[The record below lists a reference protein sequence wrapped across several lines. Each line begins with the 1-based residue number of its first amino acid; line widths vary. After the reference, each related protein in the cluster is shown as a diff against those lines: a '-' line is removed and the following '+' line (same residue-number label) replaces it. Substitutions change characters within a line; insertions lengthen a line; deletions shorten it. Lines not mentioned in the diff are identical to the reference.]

1 MSPPAGKGAGTLA
14 EGILAGDRKAL
25 AQAITAVESTRPDD
39 MDRAERLLEE
49 LAPRTG
55 TALRLGITGV
65 PGVGKSTFIEALG
78 TYLTGLGHK
87 VAVLAVDPSS
97 AVTGGS
103 ILGDKTRMERLSRD
117 PNAFIR
123 PSPTGGTMGGLGRR
137 TREAGLLCE
146 AAGFDVLII
155 ETIGVGQAETAVAD
169 VVDFF
174 LLLVLPG
181 AGDDL
186 QGIKRGVMELADAV
200 VVNKAD
206 GQNLQSANQA
216 RSQLQLAMGLLHS
229 RSSDWQPPVL
239 TASAQAGEGLA
250 ELWEHVQRHRALME
264 ASGALGEKRR
274 RQALLWMEAALSDLL
289 LEDLYRSKAAEML
302 PTLRKDVIE
311 GRIQPTAAA
320 RRLLARHSS

>member
-1 MSPPAGKGAGTLA
+1 MSPSAGEGAGTLA
-14 EGILAGDRKAL
+14 KWILAGDRKAL

-97 AVTGGS
+97 TVTGGS

-123 PSPTGGTMGGLGRR
+123 PSPTGGTMGGVGRR

-169 VVDFF
+169 MVDFF

-181 AGDDL
+181 AGDDPRWSDGSRGQACAHTGRSGCRRNRNAVHGPL
-186 QGIKRGVMELADAV
+186 GIR
-200 VVNKAD
+200 
-206 GQNLQSANQA
+206 
-216 RSQLQLAMGLLHS
+216 
-229 RSSDWQPPVL
+229 
-239 TASAQAGEGLA
+239 
-250 ELWEHVQRHRALME
+250 
-264 ASGALGEKRR
+264 
-274 RQALLWMEAALSDLL
+274 
-289 LEDLYRSKAAEML
+289 
-302 PTLRKDVIE
+302 
-311 GRIQPTAAA
+311 AA
-320 RRLLARHSS
+320 RRADHRSQHR